1 MGTAEDSK
9 TKHDAAQ
16 ESRKTNPLPR
26 IGRMV
31 LCVLT
36 MGMAFP
42 NAFSE
47 NVDIA
52 DYEARNNRTSK

>member
-1 MGTAEDSK
+1 MGKAEDDK

-16 ESRKTNPLPR
+16 ELHKSNPLPR

-31 LCVLT
+31 LCVLS
-36 MGMAFP
+36 MGMIYP

-47 NVDIA
+47 SVDIA
-52 DYEARNNRTSK
+52 DYEARHNRTGK